1 MRATMID
8 YLQKRFPDMH
18 FVYLIGG
25 QSSFDVFPEVS
36 EAGVANKQG
45 MDKTYCLQFLKD
57 YDEIYFFGDKIHP
70 VACNEWSS
78 RIGWK

>member
-1 MRATMID
+1 M
-8 YLQKRFPDMH
+8 
-18 FVYLIGG
+18 YLIGG

-36 EAGVANKQG
+36 EAVVANKQG